1 MADAHSSRGDPARS
15 IALLW
20 RDPAA
25 VPRRG
30 PARAW
35 DLDAVVAA
43 AIGLADGGGLA
54 AVTIRAVARAVG
66 AAPMSLYTYVPGK
79 AELLDLMLDAA
90 YAAMPRADTSA
101 RGWRE
106 RVRAVAE
113 ENRVLFADHPWAAR
127 VGTGRPPLGPGS
139 IGKYEH
145 ELAAFDGLGLDDVDR
160 DSCLAY
166 VVEFVRAAA
175 LAVQDAA
182 DARAGGQD
190 DAQWWAEAGPVLARV
205 LDPAAYPLA
214 SRVGTAAGAAHGS
227 AADPDHAYRFGLDR
241 VLDGLAAFVERASG
255 GSVAESAAAGRGRA
269 GPAAAQP
276 AAAEAAASGSASAE
290 RAPAGPA
297 GRLDALDT
305 EIRRGRRTRAAHST
319 PDPTA
324 DPGGTHDDT
333 APDDRTA

>member
-1 MADAHSSRGDPARS
+1 M
-15 IALLW
+15 
-20 RDPAA
+20 
-25 VPRRG
+25 PRRG

-190 DAQWWAEAGPVLARV
+190 DVQWWAEAGPVLAAGARPRR
-205 LDPAAYPLA
+205 LPAREPGRHRGGRRPRQRRRPRPRLPLRA
-214 SRVGTAAGAAHGS
+214 RPGARRPRRLRRPRLRRTRLPRAHPRRTRLGRTGRRPTVTAA
-227 AADPDHAYRFGLDR
+227 RT
-241 VLDGLAAFVERASG
+241 
-255 GSVAESAAAGRGRA
+255 
-269 GPAAAQP
+269 
-276 AAAEAAASGSASAE
+276 
-290 RAPAGPA
+290 PAGPA

-324 DPGGTHDDT
+324 DTGGTHDDT

>member
-1 MADAHSSRGDPARS
+1 VPEAYSSRGDPARS

-20 RDPAA
+20 RHPAA

-43 AIGLADGGGLA
+43 AIGLADAAGLS
-54 AVTIRAVARAVG
+54 AVTIRAVAKAVG
-66 AAPMSLYTYVPGK
+66 AAPMSVYTYVPGK

-90 YAAMPRADTSA
+90 YATMPRADTSM
-101 RGWRE
+101 RSWSE

-113 ENRVLFADHPWAAR
+113 ENRALFADHPWAAR
-127 VGTGRPPLGPGS
+127 VSTGRPPLGPGS

-160 DSCLAY
+160 DACLAH

-175 LAVQDAA
+175 LAAQYAQDATA
-182 DARAGGQD
+182 HGQD
-190 DAQWWAEAGPVLARV
+190 DAQWWAVAGPLLERV
-205 LDPAAYPLA
+205 LDPAAYPRA
-214 SRVGTAAGAAHGS
+214 SRVGSAAGAAHGS
-227 AADPDHAYRFGLDR
+227 AADPGHAYRFGLDL
-241 VLDGLAAFVERASG
+241 VLDGLAALVRRS
-255 GSVAESAAAGRGRA
+255 A
-269 GPAAAQP
+269 GPAVTAERAAGL
-276 AAAEAAASGSASAE
+276 AGTDA

-305 EIRRGRRTRAAHST
+305 EIHRGRRARAA
-319 PDPTA
+319 DPAA
-324 DPGGTHDDT
+324 DPARHPATHRPDRQGATHDH
-333 APDDRTA
+333 ARPDDRTA

>member
-1 MADAHSSRGDPARS
+1 MVDARSGSGDPARS

-35 DLDAVVAA
+35 DLDSVIAA
-43 AIGLADGGGLA
+43 AIDLADDGGLA

-79 AELLDLMLDAA
+79 AELLDLMLDAI
-90 YAAMPRADTSA
+90 YVAMPRADTSGQA
-101 RGWRE
+101 WRE

-113 ENRVLFADHPWAAR
+113 ENRGMFADHPWAAR
-127 VGTGRPPLGPGS
+127 VSTGRPPLGPGS

-145 ELAAFDGLGLDDVDR
+145 ELAALDGLGLDDVDR
-160 DSCLAY
+160 DACLAF

-182 DARAGGQD
+182 AARAGGRD

-241 VLDGLAAFVERASG
+241 VLDGLAAFVERAS
-255 GSVAESAAAGRGRA
+255 AA
-269 GPAAAQP
+269 PAA
-276 AAAEAAASGSASAE
+276 E
-290 RAPAGPA
+290 RIPAGPA

-319 PDPTA
+319 PDPTVS
-324 DPGGTHDDT
+324 PGGTHDDT

>member
-1 MADAHSSRGDPARS
+1 MADAHSSSGDPARS

-35 DLDAVVAA
+35 DLDAVIAA
-43 AIGLADGGGLA
+43 AIDLADDGGLA

-79 AELLDLMLDAA
+79 AELLDLMLDAV
-90 YAAMPRADTSA
+90 YVAMPRADTSGRA
-101 RGWRE
+101 WRE

-113 ENRVLFADHPWAAR
+113 ENRVVFADHPWAAR
-127 VGTGRPPLGPGS
+127 VSTGRPPLGPGS

-160 DSCLAY
+160 DACLAF

-182 DARAGGQD
+182 DARAGGRD

-241 VLDGLAAFVERASG
+241 VLDGLAAFVERASAAPPAQDG
-255 GSVAESAAAGRGRA
+255 LAPPAASDRVAGSAAVERAA
-269 GPAAAQP
+269 GPP
-276 AAAEAAASGSASAE
+276 AAE
-290 RAPAGPA
+290 RGAAGPA

-305 EIRRGRRTRAAHST
+305 EIRRGRRTRAAHAT

-324 DPGGTHDDT
+324 SPGGTHDDT

>member
-1 MADAHSSRGDPARS
+1 VADAHRSSGGPARS

-43 AIGLADGGGLA
+43 AVGLADGGGLA
-54 AVTIRAVARAVG
+54 GVTIRAVAQAVG
-66 AAPMSLYTYVPGK
+66 AAPMSVYTYVPGK
-79 AELLDLMLDAA
+79 AELLDLMLDAV
-90 YAAMPRADTSA
+90 YAAMPRTDTA
-101 RGWRE
+101 GRPWAE

-113 ENRVLFADHPWAAR
+113 ENRALFAEHPWAAR
-127 VGTGRPPLGPGS
+127 VSTGRPPLGPGS

-160 DSCLAY
+160 DACLAH
-166 VVEFVRAAA
+166 VVEFVRGAA
-175 LAVQDAA
+175 LAAQDAA
-182 DARAGGQD
+182 DARAGGRS

-214 SRVGTAAGAAHGS
+214 SRVGSAAGAAHGS

-241 VLDGLAAFVERASG
+241 VLDGLTAFVERAS
-255 GSVAESAAAGRGRA
+255 
-269 GPAAAQP
+269 
-276 AAAEAAASGSASAE
+276 E
-290 RAPAGPA
+290 R
-297 GRLDALDT
+297 R
-305 EIRRGRRTRAAHST
+305 
-319 PDPTA
+319 
-324 DPGGTHDDT
+324 
-333 APDDRTA
+333 

>member
-1 MADAHSSRGDPARS
+1 
-15 IALLW
+15 
-20 RDPAA
+20 
-25 VPRRG
+25 
-30 PARAW
+30 
-35 DLDAVVAA
+35 
-43 AIGLADGGGLA
+43 
-54 AVTIRAVARAVG
+54 
-66 AAPMSLYTYVPGK
+66 MSLYTYVPGK

-175 LAVQDAA
+175 LASQDAA

-241 VLDGLAAFVERASG
+241 VLDGLAAFVDR
-255 GSVAESAAAGRGRA
+255 
-269 GPAAAQP
+269 
-276 AAAEAAASGSASAE
+276 ASAE
-290 RAPAGPA
+290 PASLERIPGGRGVGQPDVAQPLTAERIPAGPA

-324 DPGGTHDDT
+324 DTGGTHDDT